1 MRTGVTG
8 SGVLVKEKEIFFPG
22 YKVIYFYPD
31 AIAKQS
37 SFIILCHCDS
47 KHAFRGRLFALSLSN
62 SNRRPF
68 SFNKTPLNGNCTT
81 LYLLHNNSADQSSCS
96 MDHLMSY
103 FHPWCLFPD
112 HREIVKRICVISNL
126 TTWISSFIFLLHLK

>member
-37 SFIILCHCDS
+37 SFIILCRCDS
-47 KHAFRGRLFALSLSN
+47 KHDFRGRLFALSLSH

-81 LYLLHNNSADQSSCS
+81 LYSLHNSSADQTSCS

-103 FHPWCLFPD
+103 YSW
-112 HREIVKRICVISNL
+112 
-126 TTWISSFIFLLHLK
+126 